1 MQTLTIEITGNEAL
15 ATLKALEEK
24 SQIRILPN
32 PRLELYA
39 LPSEPVSKKDFK
51 QWVEYAEQTKTVSL
65 NEAIQRWESQKM
77 KIERLIR

>member
-24 SQIRILPN
+24 SLIRILSN
-32 PRLELYA
+32 PKLELYA
-39 LPSEPVSKKDFK
+39 LPGEPVSEKDFIK
-51 QWVEYAEQTKTVSL
+51 WVEYAGQTETVSF
-65 NEAIQRWESQKM
+65 NEAIQRWVSQKM